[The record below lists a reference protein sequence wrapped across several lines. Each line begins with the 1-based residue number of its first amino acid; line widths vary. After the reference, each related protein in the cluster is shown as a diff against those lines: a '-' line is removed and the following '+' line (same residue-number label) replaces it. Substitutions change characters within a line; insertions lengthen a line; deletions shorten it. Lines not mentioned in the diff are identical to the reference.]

1 MDSDDSLSDCGPGTS
16 ADGDT
21 TLDTDDSDRTEE
33 EEYEDEDAL
42 EDESVDLPDPEP
54 RTSHT
59 GEEVESTAKDNNANV
74 NVRSDARPKWKGTEL
89 FPPQKGSSKVWEH
102 GGFRKNE
109 RGQLEADKTVCSHCG
124 LEQSYKGSPSN
135 FDQHLKNAHKIYCQ
149 DDKSS
154 ASQSKMTQFV
164 SQKVNPYK
172 DTHPVQIKFRQNLLR
187 WIIASK
193 RPFII
198 VEDEGLKVTIHDLD
212 PRVTVPARSTITRDI
227 IKLYNKKRQAT
238 IINFKSVEHFSC
250 TNDAGTSLA
259 GQSFIEVSVH
269 WVDEDFIAKKKIIAV
284 VYTKSKQHGP
294 YRDAVDKALRDHG
307 IISKTFSFT
316 TDNEPTMRKTFS
328 PEERNGCMAHIESKG
343 CFIALDSVKR
353 LVEVRK
359 KFRKLATKAHH
370 SPQFKGRIKDEQA
383 SRNIPQLVL
392 RQEVK
397 TRFTATRDMFDSIV
411 LKKKD
416 HDADEEVALKNMES
430 INAALSSSV
439 KKEVFAK
446 QKLERSDIKVAMN
459 VLPLLDI
466 LEEGIRL
473 LGGELY
479 ATGSVVLPFLSKF
492 LDALEPEEEDVIYVL
507 DFKERLK
514 KEMIQRCYDN
524 VNMRLL
530 LKCSFLDKRFSQLK
544 FVDKLKKHTATVVLD
559 KKEKIERKVPL
570 LNITK
575 ETILKDIRDE
585 LSLITNVEA
594 TEGIRGESPKKK
606 KKKFMDFDE
615 EEIEENIGVEKELEN
630 YQAEA
635 SLKFSEDTF
644 SWWRNRKSS
653 YPKLAILARKY
664 LSVQGTSTPAER
676 VFSMMGNVLTKKRM
690 SMADKN
696 FSMIM
701 YLSDCI

>member
-1 MDSDDSLSDCGPGTS
+1 MDSDDSLSDYGPGTS

-59 GEEVESTAKDNNANV
+59 GEEVESTAKDNNANI

-227 IKLYNKKRQAT
+227 IQLYNKKRQAT

-343 CFIALDSVKR
+343 SFIALDSVKR

-383 SRNIPQLVL
+383 SRNIPQLAL
-392 RQEVK
+392 HQEIK

-416 HDADEEVALKNMES
+416 NDADEDVAVKNMEA
-430 INAALSSSV
+430 INAALYRSV
-439 KKEVFAK
+439 RKEVFAK
-446 QKLERSDIKVAMN
+446 LKLEKSDIKVALN

-473 LGGELY
+473 LGGERY
-479 ATGSVVLPFLSKF
+479 ATGSVVLPFLGKF
-492 LDALEPEEEDVIYVL
+492 LDALEPEEEDVVYVL

-514 KEMIQRCYDN
+514 NEMVQRCYDN

-544 FVDKLKKHTATVVLD
+544 FVDKLKKHQATVVVNR
-559 KKEKIERKVPL
+559 KEKIERKVPL
-570 LNITK
+570 LDISK

-585 LSLITNVEA
+585 LSLITDVEA
-594 TEGIRGESPKKK
+594 TEGNRGESPKKK
-606 KKKFMDFDE
+606 KKRFMDFDE
-615 EEIEENIGVEKELEN
+615 EEIEENVGVEKELE
-630 YQAEA
+630 
-635 SLKFSEDTF
+635 
-644 SWWRNRKSS
+644 R
-653 YPKLAILARKY
+653 
-664 LSVQGTSTPAER
+664 
-676 VFSMMGNVLTKKRM
+676 
-690 SMADKN
+690 
-696 FSMIM
+696 
-701 YLSDCI
+701 

>member
-343 CFIALDSVKR
+343 SFIALDSVKR

-473 LGGELY
+473 LGGERY
-479 ATGSVVLPFLSKF
+479 ATGSVVLPFLGKF
-492 LDALEPEEEDVIYVL
+492 LDALEPEEEDVVYVL

-514 KEMIQRCYDN
+514 NEMVQRCYDN

-544 FVDKLKKHTATVVLD
+544 FVDKLKKHQATVVVNR
-559 KKEKIERKVPL
+559 KEKIERKVPL
-570 LNITK
+570 LDISK

-585 LSLITNVEA
+585 LSLITDVEA
-594 TEGIRGESPKKK
+594 TEGNRGESPKKK
-606 KKKFMDFDE
+606 KKRFMDFDE
-615 EEIEENIGVEKELEN
+615 EEIEENVGVEKELE
-630 YQAEA
+630 
-635 SLKFSEDTF
+635 
-644 SWWRNRKSS
+644 R
-653 YPKLAILARKY
+653 
-664 LSVQGTSTPAER
+664 
-676 VFSMMGNVLTKKRM
+676 
-690 SMADKN
+690 
-696 FSMIM
+696 
-701 YLSDCI
+701 

>member
-89 FPPQKGSSKVWEH
+89 FPPQKGSSKVWDH

-227 IKLYNKKRQAT
+227 IKIYRKKRQAT

-269 WVDEDFIAKKKIIAV
+269 WVDEDFTAKKKIIAV

-473 LGGELY
+473 LGG
-479 ATGSVVLPFLSKF
+479 G
-492 LDALEPEEEDVIYVL
+492 ALCDRIS
-507 DFKERLK
+507 
-514 KEMIQRCYDN
+514 
-524 VNMRLL
+524 
-530 LKCSFLDKRFSQLK
+530 CSSIPQ
-544 FVDKLKKHTATVVLD
+544 
-559 KKEKIERKVPL
+559 
-570 LNITK
+570 
-575 ETILKDIRDE
+575 
-585 LSLITNVEA
+585 
-594 TEGIRGESPKKK
+594 
-606 KKKFMDFDE
+606 
-615 EEIEENIGVEKELEN
+615 
-630 YQAEA
+630 
-635 SLKFSEDTF
+635 
-644 SWWRNRKSS
+644 
-653 YPKLAILARKY
+653 
-664 LSVQGTSTPAER
+664 
-676 VFSMMGNVLTKKRM
+676 
-690 SMADKN
+690 
-696 FSMIM
+696 
-701 YLSDCI
+701 

>member
-42 EDESVDLPDPEP
+42 EDESVDLPDPER

-59 GEEVESTAKDNNANV
+59 GKEVESTAKDNNANV
-74 NVRSDARPKWKGTEL
+74 TDARPKWKGTEL
-89 FPPQKGSSKVWEH
+89 FPPQKGSSKVWDH

-172 DTHPVQIKFRQNLLR
+172 ATHPVQIKFRQNLLR

-227 IKLYNKKRQAT
+227 IKIYRKKRQAT

-269 WVDEDFIAKKKIIAV
+269 WVDEDFTAKKKIIAV

-473 LGGELY
+473 LGGERY

-492 LDALEPEEEDVIYVL
+492 LDALEPEEEDVVYVL

-514 KEMIQRCYDN
+514 NEMVQRCYDN

-544 FVDKLKKHTATVVLD
+544 FVDKLKKHQATVVVNR
-559 KKEKIERKVPL
+559 KEKIERKVPL
-570 LNITK
+570 LDISK

-585 LSLITNVEA
+585 LSLITDVEA
-594 TEGIRGESPKKK
+594 TEGNRGESPKKK
-606 KKKFMDFDE
+606 KKRFMDFDE
-615 EEIEENIGVEKELEN
+615 EEIEENVGVEKELE
-630 YQAEA
+630 
-635 SLKFSEDTF
+635 
-644 SWWRNRKSS
+644 R
-653 YPKLAILARKY
+653 
-664 LSVQGTSTPAER
+664 
-676 VFSMMGNVLTKKRM
+676 
-690 SMADKN
+690 
-696 FSMIM
+696 
-701 YLSDCI
+701 

>member
-1 MDSDDSLSDCGPGTS
+1 MDSDDSLSDYGPGTS

-172 DTHPVQIKFRQNLLR
+172 ATHPVQIKFRQNLLR

-269 WVDEDFIAKKKIIAV
+269 WVDEDFTAKKKIIAV

-343 CFIALDSVKR
+343 SFIALDSVKR

-473 LGGELY
+473 LGGERY
-479 ATGSVVLPFLSKF
+479 ATGSVVLPFLGKF
-492 LDALEPEEEDVIYVL
+492 LDALEPEEEDVVYVL

-514 KEMIQRCYDN
+514 NEMVQRCYDN

-544 FVDKLKKHTATVVLD
+544 FVDKLKKHQATVVVNR
-559 KKEKIERKVPL
+559 KEKIERKVPL
-570 LNITK
+570 LDISK

-585 LSLITNVEA
+585 LSLITDVEA
-594 TEGIRGESPKKK
+594 TEENRGESPKKK
-606 KKKFMDFDE
+606 KKRFMDFDE
-615 EEIEENIGVEKELEN
+615 EEIEENVGVEKELE
-630 YQAEA
+630 
-635 SLKFSEDTF
+635 
-644 SWWRNRKSS
+644 R
-653 YPKLAILARKY
+653 
-664 LSVQGTSTPAER
+664 
-676 VFSMMGNVLTKKRM
+676 
-690 SMADKN
+690 
-696 FSMIM
+696 
-701 YLSDCI
+701 